1 MIIDDLIKEYIDQYP
16 KTGFPMALVFELGET
31 ETIEILK
38 QRDGREIKWVIDNEN
53 TRDGGKYIYI

>member
-1 MIIDDLIKEYIDQYP
+1 MIIDDLIKEYIDEYP
-16 KTGFPMALVFELGET
+16 KTGFPMELVFELGED

-38 QRDGREIKWVIDNEN
+38 QRDGRQIEWVIDNES